1 MLQTLEKQLQQRG
14 IRVHFAEIKGFVMDT
29 LINTPLITYWRGSI
43 FSTTQ
48 EAADALKPPVKEPE
62 YNL

>member
-1 MLQTLEKQLQQRG
+1 
-14 IRVHFAEIKGFVMDT
+14 MDT